1 MFSSFRWSEPVRL
14 STSKRLRYPGERGPY
29 SRYHICS
36 NVQSAESIINL
47 LLPQCDHDCFRCTRR
62 QIGGA
67 RQSNFGRSKGERGSL
82 RGTQIRRGASFHIT
96 CSTSVGTKWSSLCE
110 AIFGLR
116 KLLNKAMWLNQDW
129 STLFNECGK
138 EFNSKG
144 ASTKHM
150 KTHQTDLADVD
161 ASILRENFKDRVLKF
176 SNSNTLEETAE
187 KFNLN
192 RRVLEDWLK
201 IASR

>member
-1 MFSSFRWSEPVRL
+1 MFSSFRWSVPVRL

-36 NVQSAESIINL
+36 NVQPAESIINL
-47 LLPQCDHDCFRCTRR
+47 LLPQCDYDCFRCTRR

-116 KLLNKAMWLNQDW
+116 KHQFWGKIPKTGFRSFPTVTHWRRPQKS
-129 STLFNECGK
+129 STWIDVFWKTGWRLQV
-138 EFNSKG
+138 
-144 ASTKHM
+144 ASS
-150 KTHQTDLADVD
+150 V
-161 ASILRENFKDRVLKF
+161 AS
-176 SNSNTLEETAE
+176 SA
-187 KFNLN
+187 
-192 RRVLEDWLK
+192 RRALQ
-201 IASR
+201 